1 MKRYLLTLLIAI
13 PTLVLGQQGISV
25 KSFRLL
31 ENDMDARIHHP
42 KKDQNG
48 EVCAIIKVVTTQTG
62 FNFDVGS
69 LGIIA
74 TEQKTGEIWLYVPH
88 GVRYITISHGKL
100 GLLRQYDL
108 GLTLKQATVY
118 ELVLVTGTVEVIV
131 KEAEIETQWLVINS
145 TPEGADV
152 YLNDQLQGQTP
163 FQKEVEVGKHSYRVE
178 QLLYHPEVGLVTV
191 TAQKKELMEITLR
204 PNYGYIHVSTTPE
217 SGATVTVNGNPL
229 PSTSPVTSDRLKS
242 GVYTVEANKTLY
254 HAASKQVTVTDG
266 ETTNVAI
273 DLRPAF
279 GGVRITSSPEL
290 GAEILLNGS
299 PTGKTTPATLERL
312 PKGEHTITV
321 RKEWFQPQ
329 TQRISLSDG
338 EGKQLDMVMQP
349 TFGTVSI
356 TAQDNAAIYVA
367 GEHKGNSQWEGRL
380 TAGLYTVEARKE
392 KHHTDS
398 KQLQVRVGESHTLS
412 LHPTPMQGQLK
423 VTTLPMDAKILLDG
437 KERGTTPITIRNL
450 LVGTYS
456 LTLQKTGYGTETK
469 TISISEGKTTEINE
483 TLTSAM
489 GVTIASTPSGAQLW
503 VDGQAYG
510 KTPFTGTLSIGS
522 HTLKLVNGSRERT
535 ERIEVKETGVN
546 SYSYEIEDSKNV
558 TIQSN
563 ILKASVYINGEYVGK
578 TPLNTQMKLG
588 RHTIKIDA
596 GKDYDVYTKVVNIDM
611 NSSEKMSF
619 SLSESP
625 NSEKNR
631 KKFTARFL
639 GSPYRNNTDI
649 RLMSVGTS
657 RGIEYIYIQGKPTL
671 HIDPVAIRYYLL
683 FHENYQTMSFAYIN
697 FGVFDEIMLL
707 P

>member
-163 FQKEVEVGKHSYRVE
+163 FQKEIEVGKHAYRVE

-191 TAQKKELMEITLR
+191 TAQKKELMEIALR
-204 PNYGYIHVSTTPE
+204 PNFGHIRVNTTPE
-217 SGATVTVNGNPL
+217 SGATVTINGNPL
-229 PSTSPVTSDRLKS
+229 ASPSPVTSDRLKS
-242 GVYTVEANKTLY
+242 GVYTVEANKTLF
-254 HAASKQVTVTDG
+254 HTASKQVTVSDG
-266 ETTNVAI
+266 ETTNVTI

-279 GGVRITSSPEL
+279 GGVRITSSPES

-338 EGKQLDMVMQP
+338 EDKQLDMVMQP
-349 TFGTVSI
+349 TFGTVNI

-367 GEHKGNSQWEGRL
+367 GERKGNSQWEGRL
-380 TAGLYTVEARKE
+380 TAGLYSVEARKD
-392 KHHTDS
+392 KHHSDS
-398 KQLQVRVGESHTLS
+398 KQLQVRIGESHTLS

-423 VTTLPMDAKILLDG
+423 VTTIPMDAKIMLDG
-437 KERGTTPITIRNL
+437 KEHGTTPETIRNL

-456 LTLQKTGYGTETK
+456 LTLQKTGYGTVTK
-469 TISISEGKTTEINE
+469 TITIADGKTTEVDE
-483 TLTSAM
+483 TLIPGTK
-489 GVTIASTPSGAQLW
+489 VTIASTPSGANIY
-503 VDGQAYG
+503 VDGQKHGEITPTTLILNPGFYNITLKKNRYLDASKTIEIREGVSQDIEMLLQPYKGSIPYMVRKHRNLKITYG
-510 KTPFTGTLSIGS
+510 IATVATLSAGTYLRLSANALGKEYKTATTNATEIYD
-522 HTLKLVNGSRERT
+522 KLNQHDL
-535 ERIEVKETGVN
+535 
-546 SYSYEIEDSKNV
+546 YSWISFG
-558 TIQSN
+558 
-563 ILKASVYINGEYVGK
+563 ASVPLGIITIVHASKQKQMERKANFSFQ
-578 TPLNTQMKLG
+578 PLNKG
-588 RHTIKIDA
+588 
-596 GKDYDVYTKVVNIDM
+596 
-611 NSSEKMSF
+611 
-619 SLSESP
+619 
-625 NSEKNR
+625 
-631 KKFTARFL
+631 
-639 GSPYRNNTDI
+639 
-649 RLMSVGTS
+649 
-657 RGIEYIYIQGKPTL
+657 
-671 HIDPVAIRYYLL
+671 
-683 FHENYQTMSFAYIN
+683 
-697 FGVFDEIMLL
+697 MLL
-707 P
+707 GLNYSF